1 MGGLAAAA
9 GAAVLVL
16 GGPAIVGLKAAGELG
31 GVGPLA
37 PPGPPPDPED
47 LRLAME
53 ATNTAIEA
61 KFRARRCGAREVAA
75 EKEEGGDGHRA
86 AAVAP
91 EAGLLATVNEAGLL

>member
-1 MGGLAAAA
+1 
-9 GAAVLVL
+9 
-16 GGPAIVGLKAAGELG
+16 
-31 GVGPLA
+31 
-37 PPGPPPDPED
+37 
-47 LRLAME
+47 ME